1 MTDERRCA
9 THPRRAAVTSCAVC
23 GRGVCRDCADDTGV
37 GFKCTDC
44 SGGAAATAS
53 RSGVR
58 RLSSWRPGAV
68 PVAVVVVAV
77 ILVGALAFAL
87 FRPSPMG
94 DVGGG
99 LAEPG
104 AGGGAG
110 GGDHTELD
118 VAFAGDRGD
127 DDVMLRGALTVPA
140 DQEGHV
146 PAVVI
151 VPGFG
156 ATNRNGV
163 VGSPNDTV
171 YRELAQTLADRGIVV
186 LRYDKRGAGESD
198 PIPEDNPLTFDQRV
212 GDAAAAVAYVRN
224 RPEVDAGQVAMVG
237 HDTGGFA
244 SMRVAG
250 EDANLAGVVLIG
262 TAGRPFVEV
271 VTEAYKDVGDEEHDA
286 IAEEVER
293 AVDELLATGEL
304 PELDE
309 DLGMAIQQ
317 ILPEGRDEFL
327 AGVFSVRPTE
337 DAAEVTS
344 PVLIVHG
351 ERDPNINH
359 DTDVEPLRDAFTSAE
374 RVDVLTVP
382 DAGHTLNRIDEDH
395 DMADGGGPVER
406 VDEALADI
414 ADWLEERFPEG

>member
-1 MTDERRCA
+1 MTDERPCA

-23 GRGVCRDCADDTGV
+23 GQGVCRDCAEYTGV
-37 GFKCTDC
+37 GFKCADC
-44 SGGAAATAS
+44 SGGTAAAAHPT
-53 RSGVR
+53 VQ
-58 RLSSWRPGAV
+58 RLQSWRPSAV
-68 PVAVVVVAV
+68 SVAVVVVVV
-77 ILVGALAFAL
+77 ILAGAVAFAL
-87 FRPSPMG
+87 FRPNPMG
-94 DVGGG
+94 NVGGG
-99 LAEPG
+99 LSDESG
-104 AGGGAG
+104 AGANGGT
-110 GGDHTELD
+110 HNELD

-127 DDVMLRGALTVPA
+127 DDVMLRGTLTVPA
-140 DQEGHV
+140 HQEGHA

-156 ATNRNGV
+156 ATNRDGV

-171 YRELAQTLADRGIVV
+171 YRELAHTLADRGMVA

-198 PIPEDNPLTFDQRV
+198 RIPEDNPLTFDQRV

-250 EDANLAGVVLIG
+250 DDANLSGVVLIG
-262 TAGRPFVEV
+262 TAGRPMVEV
-271 VTEAYKDVGDEEHDA
+271 IAEAYEDVDDEQHDEV
-286 IAEEVER
+286 IAELER

-304 PELDE
+304 PEINE
-309 DLGMAIQQ
+309 DLGMGIER

-327 AGVFSVRPTE
+327 AGVFSVEPTE

-374 RVDVLTVP
+374 TVDVLTVP

-414 ADWLEERFPEG
+414 ADWLEERFSQR

>member
-1 MTDERRCA
+1 MTDDRRCA
-9 THPRRAAVTSCAVC
+9 THPKRAAVTTCAVC
-23 GRGVCRDCADDTGV
+23 GKGVCRDCADYTGV

-44 SGGAAATAS
+44 SGGAAATAHPA
-53 RSGVR
+53 VH
-58 RLSSWRPGAV
+58 RLQSWRPSAV
-68 PVAVVVVAV
+68 SVAVVVVV
-77 ILVGALAFAL
+77 VLLVGGLAFAL

-99 LAEPG
+99 LGAAE
-104 AGGGAG
+104 G
-110 GGDHTELD
+110 GGDGGAHSELD
-118 VAFAGDRGD
+118 VAFAGDGGE
-127 DDVMLRGALTVPA
+127 DDVMLRGTLTVPA
-140 DQEGHV
+140 HQDGHV

-156 ATNRNGV
+156 ATNRDGV

-171 YRELAQTLADRGIVV
+171 YRELAQTLADHGMVV

-198 PIPEDNPLTFDQRV
+198 RIPEDNPLTFDQRV

-250 EDANLAGVVLIG
+250 DDANLAGVVLVG
-262 TAGRPFVEV
+262 TAGRPYVEV
-271 VTEAYKDVGDEEHDA
+271 IAEAFRDVGDEEHDEV
-286 IAEEVER
+286 AEEVER

-304 PELDE
+304 PEIDE
-309 DLGMAIQQ
+309 DMGIEQV
-317 ILPEGRDEFL
+317 LPEGRDEFL
-327 AGVFSVRPTE
+327 AGVFAVEPTE

-351 ERDPNINH
+351 EQDPNINH

-374 RVDVLTVP
+374 TVDVLTVP
-382 DAGHTLNRIDEDH
+382 EAGHTLNRIDEDH
-395 DMADGGGPVER
+395 DMAEGGGPVER
-406 VDEALADI
+406 VDEALVDI
-414 ADWLEERFPEG
+414 ADWLEGRFSER

>member
-1 MTDERRCA
+1 MTDERACA

-23 GRGVCRDCADDTGV
+23 GRGVCRDCAEHTGV

-44 SGGAAATAS
+44 SGGTAAASHPT
-53 RSGVR
+53 VR
-58 RLSSWRPGAV
+58 HLQGWRPGAV
-68 PVAVVVVAV
+68 SVAVVVVVV
-77 ILVGALAFAL
+77 ILVGAGAFAL
-87 FRPSPMG
+87 FRPNPMS

-99 LAEPG
+99 LGEAD
-104 AGGGAG
+104 
-110 GGDHTELD
+110 GGDGGSHTDLD

-127 DDVMLRGALTVPA
+127 DDVMLRGTLTVPA
-140 DQEGHV
+140 HQEGHA

-156 ATNRNGV
+156 ATNRDGV

-171 YRELAQTLADRGIVV
+171 YRDLAETLADRGMVT

-198 PIPEDNPLTFDQRV
+198 RIPEDNPLTFDQRV
-212 GDAAAAVAYVRN
+212 GDAAAAVAYVRD
-224 RPEVDAGQVAMVG
+224 RPEVDAGQVALVG

-250 EDANLAGVVLIG
+250 DDANLAGMVLIG

-271 VTEAYKDVGDEEHDA
+271 VTEAYRDVGDEEHDEV
-286 IAEEVER
+286 AEEIER

-304 PELDE
+304 PEIDE
-309 DLGMAIQQ
+309 DMGIEQ
-317 ILPEGRDEFL
+317 ILPEGREEFL

-351 ERDPNINH
+351 EQDPNINH
-359 DTDVEPLRDAFTSAE
+359 DTDVEPLRDALTSAE
-374 RVDVLTVP
+374 TVEVLTVP
-382 DAGHTLNRIDEDH
+382 EAGHTLNRVDEGH
-395 DMADGGGPVER
+395 DMGDGSAPVER
-406 VDEALADI
+406 VDEALADL
-414 ADWLEERFPEG
+414 ADWLESRVSEG